1 MKISEI
7 KKKVIA
13 EVALYLDDLLLI
25 LGELLLCVAVYR
37 TLGPD
42 LALVAAGITLII
54 DSIVVAI
61 ARR

>member
-1 MKISEI
+1 MTISAI
-7 KKKVIA
+7 IKKVIV
-13 EVALYLDDLLLI
+13 ELVLYLDDLLLI

-37 TLGPD
+37 TLGPN
-42 LALVAAGITLII
+42 LALVAAGIALII

>member
-1 MKISEI
+1 MKISAI

-13 EVALYLDDLLLI
+13 EVVLYLDDLLLI

-42 LALVAAGITLII
+42 LALVAAGVTLII
-54 DSIVVAI
+54 DSVVVAI